1 MAVQQAASL
10 VDFASKHLIVITA
23 GREHDAKWLSAQK
36 DLATLST
43 NGRHHVVAD
52 ATHASLLL
60 DPTDAT
66 AVRRLRPSDTATQ
79 ASSRMKRSRS
89 HVAAPPHA
97 DSPSSPT
104 IEITESTRDVAFRV
118 T

>member
-66 AVRRLRPSDTATQ
+66 AVSQ
-79 ASSRMKRSRS
+79 
-89 HVAAPPHA
+89 V
-97 DSPSSPT
+97 
-104 IEITESTRDVAFRV
+104 IRDVVASVR
-118 T
+118 TTRPLN